1 MSWEILGGAALGGL
15 GSILNNER
23 NLAFQKDAQDWN
35 IGAQG
40 RPGSVKTTPCS
51 GVSMTSVWRDSPHIG
66 CRISGASW

>member
-35 IGAQG
+35 IGAQE
-40 RPGSVKTTPCS
+40 
-51 GVSMTSVWRDSPHIG
+51 DL
-66 CRISGASW
+66 AA